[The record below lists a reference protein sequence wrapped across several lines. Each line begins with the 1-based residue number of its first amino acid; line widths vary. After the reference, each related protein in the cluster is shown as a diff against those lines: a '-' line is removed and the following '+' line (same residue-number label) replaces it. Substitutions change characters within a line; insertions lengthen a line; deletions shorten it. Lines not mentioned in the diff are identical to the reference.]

1 MPSVFAIP
9 SVAFF
14 GRTFDEYMQMFAI
27 DEAALH
33 GKRVLDCPSGPD
45 GFVAE
50 TFARG
55 LDVIGCDPMFS
66 LDPEAAHA
74 RAKSDIENT
83 LAVAIGNADSPRFRD
98 PDAFART
105 KYEALARFMTDYAAG
120 RGTRYV
126 AASLPT
132 LPFADRQ
139 FDLVLAS
146 HFLFCYAD
154 VRDGGMM
161 TNSPFDLDFHLRS
174 ITEVA
179 RVCACEMR
187 FVPTHGMQ
195 QPPQR
200 HPFLQPAIE
209 RLHALGFTTR
219 LQPSAYDDGF
229 MPLVD
234 VLVATR
240 I

>member
-1 MPSVFAIP
+1 MSIP
-9 SVAFF
+9 FSIPCVAFF
-14 GRTFDEYMQMFAI
+14 GRTFDEYMRMFAI
-27 DEAALH
+27 DEAFLR

-45 GFVAE
+45 GFVADSA
-50 TFARG
+50 TRG
-55 LDVIGCDPMFS
+55 LDVIGCDPMFN
-66 LDPEAAHA
+66 LEPEAAHA
-74 RAKSDIENT
+74 RAKKDIEET
-83 LAVAIGNADSPRFRD
+83 LAVAIGNPDSPRFKD
-98 PDAFART
+98 PDAFVRT
-105 KYEALARFMTDYAAG
+105 KYEALARFVSDFAVG

-132 LPFADRQ
+132 LPFADRR

-154 VRDGGMM
+154 VREGGMM
-161 TNSPFDLDFHLRS
+161 TGSPFDLDFHLRS
-174 ITEVA
+174 IEEIA
-179 RVCACEMR
+179 RVCAGEMR

-200 HPFLQPAIE
+200 HPFLQSAIE
-209 RLHALGFTTR
+209 RLHALGFNTR

-229 MPLVD
+229 LPLVD

-240 I
+240 S